1 MFLLKKSAER
11 EQEIF
16 STFTK
21 YVKNYVENYNF
32 AEIFKHFIFFCY
44 QIWQFSTRLCD
55 CVSEEDIKKTDFLF
69 VAVRS

>member
-21 YVKNYVENYNF
+21 YVKSYVENYNF

-44 QIWQFSTRLCD
+44 QI
-55 CVSEEDIKKTDFLF
+55 
-69 VAVRS
+69 